1 MHSRLAGSTQRD
13 QVMSEQRSDDS
24 QLSIPPEV
32 PEADRLEQ
40 SRADE
45 EQPDERD
52 VPRAGFTVEE
62 ASEADILEQSEE
74 VPFDDD
80 YR

>member
-1 MHSRLAGSTQRD
+1 
-13 QVMSEQRSDDS
+13 MSEQTSDDS
-24 QLSIPPEV
+24 GMVIPPEV

-40 SRADE
+40 SRDDDE
-45 EQPDERD
+45 QVVGRD

-80 YR
+80 SYR

>member
-1 MHSRLAGSTQRD
+1 
-13 QVMSEQRSDDS
+13 MSEQRSDDS

-45 EQPDERD
+45 DQPAERG
-52 VPRAGFTVEE
+52 VSRAGFTLEE

>member
-1 MHSRLAGSTQRD
+1 
-13 QVMSEQRSDDS
+13 MSEQKSEDS

-45 EQPDERD
+45 EQPAERD
-52 VPRAGFTVEE
+52 IPRSAFTVEE
-62 ASEADILEQSEE
+62 ASEADILDQSEE

>member
-1 MHSRLAGSTQRD
+1 
-13 QVMSEQRSDDS
+13 MSEQKSGDS

-40 SRADE
+40 SRAGED
-45 EQPDERD
+45 QPAERD
-52 VPRAGFTVEE
+52 VPRAGFTLEE

>member
-1 MHSRLAGSTQRD
+1 
-13 QVMSEQRSDDS
+13 MSEQRSDDS

-45 EQPDERD
+45 EQPGERD
-52 VPRAGFTVEE
+52 LSRGGFTVEE

>member
-1 MHSRLAGSTQRD
+1 
-13 QVMSEQRSDDS
+13 MSEQKSGDS

-40 SRADE
+40 TRDDE
-45 EQPDERD
+45 EQPAERD
-52 VPRAGFTVEE
+52 VSRAGFTVEE

>member
-1 MHSRLAGSTQRD
+1 
-13 QVMSEQRSDDS
+13 MSEQTSDDS
-24 QLSIPPEV
+24 GMVIPPEV

-40 SRADE
+40 SRDDDE
-45 EQPDERD
+45 QAVGRD

-80 YR
+80 SYR

>member
-1 MHSRLAGSTQRD
+1 MSD
-13 QVMSEQRSDDS
+13 QKSDHTSEDS
-24 QLSIPPEV
+24 ELSIPPEV

-40 SRADE
+40 ARDE
-45 EQPDERD
+45 EAKPMERD
-52 VPRAGFTVEE
+52 VPRSTRAGFGVEE

-80 YR
+80 SYR